1 MYMYLQSYTSVGCS
15 FLIWSYNNLEFTS
28 NEAFKTSDKCEV
40 NLLKRFPVNIYHSVF
55 NKVLQEPLCLGLSVE
70 FFTASH
76 PTKGGAEKKKLL
88 AL

>member
-40 NLLKRFPVNIYHSVF
+40 NLLKRFPVNNYDSVF
-55 NKVLQEPLCLGLSVE
+55 NRVLQEPLCLGLRVE

-76 PTKGGAEKKKLL
+76 PTKGGGDKKKLL